1 MHVSGEVIT
10 ADRGKRTEVFKL
22 QRDNIR
28 FKLFQSAA
36 CDAVCTSSLRSVSR
50 FCRGS
55 SKSALLFD
63 LQESKRKSQHKYKK

>member
-36 CDAVCTSSLRSVSR
+36 CVRLLCVQCRVFFRRIFILSPDLTACDRQSLRASIT
-50 FCRGS
+50 
-55 SKSALLFD
+55 LMP
-63 LQESKRKSQHKYKK
+63 